1 MSYLKAYTVTLDID
15 GEYRLVRLD
24 DTFPSV
30 SSAVSAINTAML
42 LVQVKQPASVIS
54 LVDCTEYV
62 PSAFE
67 GIEYAY
73 PVPEVMQ

>member
-54 LVDCTEYV
+54 LVDCKEYT
-62 PSAFE
+62 PSEFE

>member
-1 MSYLKAYTVTLDID
+1 
-15 GEYRLVRLD
+15 
-24 DTFPSV
+24 
-30 SSAVSAINTAML
+30 ML

-54 LVDCTEYV
+54 LIDCTEYV
-62 PSAFE
+62 PSEFD